1 MKLHFLLNPKEI
13 KYYNHI
19 SKIENFDS
27 GLWTIDGHS
36 DSDSCI
42 QWILLVT
49 HHVQINI
56 RNRLKNDEISLT
68 IVFE

>member
-1 MKLHFLLNPKEI
+1 MKLYFLVNPKEI
-13 KYYNHI
+13 KYYNRI
-19 SKIENFDS
+19 SKIGNFDC
-27 GLWTIDGHS
+27 TIDGHN

-56 RNRLKNDEISLT
+56 RNRPKNDEISLA